1 MGKKKIFNFTVNGIP
16 IISRDDN
23 GKWSVFKKADDHY
36 NDIFNPEKFIETA
49 ETVNKTILKEKEE
62 KEEKK

>member
-49 ETVNKTILKEKEE
+49 ETVNKLY
-62 KEEKK
+62 